1 MSELGTYMPKHPQER
16 ALYEALWVA
25 AGPVQDSL
33 AGAPA
38 VAFFEKSGVDKG
50 ILRQVCHCCT

>member
-1 MSELGTYMPKHPQER
+1 MSDVGSYMPKHPQER

-50 ILRQVCHCCT
+50 ILRQVQ